1 MLWRLFKLD
10 ELKTNIKTE
19 LIAGLSTFATMV
31 YVIAVNPAILADAG
45 MDFGAV
51 LVATIITT
59 AFATAL
65 MGLLPN
71 FPIAIAPAMGVSA
84 FFTYSIVIGENRP
97 WQSVLAVVC
106 LVAITLVIF
115 HIFHFRRKIL
125 EKLPRALSLG
135 ATSGIGLFLA
145 CVGLKEVGLIKMG
158 SFFIT
163 FGTFAPLEC
172 LLLLAGTAFALIL
185 MRLHVKSSFIL
196 AILLIWFLAILTGL
210 TRFQGIVSFPPSI
223 KPTLAAL
230 DFSNIWTLGYLK
242 IYFSILLVA
251 IFDSCAGL
259 LILAHQAGLTDEGGK
274 ILRAQRALLPDALGS
289 LLGSFIG
296 TTTLAIHLESS
307 SGIRAGGRSGLTA
320 LFVSLFFICCL
331 FFYPLVSSIPHFAS
345 ASVLIIL
352 GGIMFCE
359 VFLLNW
365 KFPSDWI
372 PAVLALVTMPI
383 TLSIYNGF
391 LVGFITYPL
400 MKVFSG
406 QAKQISAVVWI
417 FFLAFCVQLGLSI
430 FL

>member
-1 MLWRLFKLD
+1 MLRRLFKLN

-19 LIAGLSTFATMV
+19 LIAGLSTFATLV

-51 LVATIITT
+51 LVATVITT

-84 FFTYSIVIGENRP
+84 FFTYSIVIGQKLP

-106 LVAITLVIF
+106 LVATTLVVF
-115 HIFHFRRKIL
+115 HIFHLRRKIL

-135 ATSGIGLFLA
+135 ATAGIGLFLA
-145 CVGLKEVGLIKMG
+145 CVGLKEVGLIKLG
-158 SFFIT
+158 DFFIT
-163 FGTFAPLEC
+163 FGSFKPLEC
-172 LLLLAGTAFALIL
+172 GLLFAGTAFALIL
-185 MRLHVKSSFIL
+185 MRLHVKSAFIL
-196 AILLIWFLAILTGL
+196 AILLIWSLALMTGL
-210 TRFQGIVSFPPSI
+210 THFKGIVSLPPSM
-223 KPTLAAL
+223 KPTFAML
-230 DFSNIWTLGYLK
+230 DFSNIWTLSYLK

-259 LILAHQAGLTDEGGK
+259 LILAHQAGLTDGGGK

-296 TTTLAIHLESS
+296 TTILAIHLESS

-320 LFVSLFFICCL
+320 LFVSLLFICCL

-365 KFPSDWI
+365 KVPSDWV
-372 PAVLALVTMPI
+372 PALLALVTMPL

-406 QAKQISAVVWI
+406 QAKQISGVVWV
-417 FFLAFCVQLGLSI
+417 FFLAFCVQLGLST
-430 FL
+430 LL